1 VLIMS
6 VSQPVATSPSAV
18 ARLGSHWYFVVTIA
32 TVGLF
37 AWVPFVHAAVRLGR
51 KSLYARAVAF
61 GLAAAVMGVLL
72 SLAPKD
78 AAGKTVGTTG
88 DVLTSVATILGLVVV
103 AVACV
108 QQVKLRREILGL
120 APGERPAGADPA
132 LAAALAARERRA
144 EARKLVASDPLI
156 ARDLRI
162 GRPDLARNYDDGGL
176 VDLNNAPAAVI
187 ASVCGL
193 DAATAEAIVDIRTTV
208 GGFAAVDDV
217 STVVPYA
224 ALDRVRDRAVV
235 LPS

>member
-1 VLIMS
+1 MS
-6 VSQPVATSPSAV
+6 VSQPVATQPGAL
-18 ARLGSHWYFVVTIA
+18 ARLGSRWYFVVTIA
-32 TVGLF
+32 TMGLF

-51 KSLYARAVAF
+51 KTLYARAAAF
-61 GLAAAVMGVLL
+61 GAVAAVMFTLL

-88 DVLTSVATILGLVVV
+88 NLLTSVAVIMGLVVV
-103 AVACV
+103 VVACV
-108 QQVKLRREILGL
+108 QQVKLRRELLGL
-120 APGERPAGADPA
+120 APAERSGEDPA

-193 DAATAEAIVDIRTTV
+193 DTATAEVIVDIRTTV
-208 GGFAAVDDV
+208 GGLAAVDDV
-217 STVVPYA
+217 ATVVPYA
-224 ALDRVRDRAVV
+224 ALDRVRDRAIV
-235 LPS
+235 LPA

>member
-6 VSQPVATSPSAV
+6 VSQPVVTPPSAV
-18 ARLGSHWYFVVTIA
+18 ARVGSRWYFVVTIA

-51 KSLYARAVAF
+51 KPLYARAAVF
-61 GLAAAVMGVLL
+61 GAAAAVMFTLL
-72 SLAPKD
+72 SLSPKD
-78 AAGKTVGTTG
+78 AAGKTVGTAG
-88 DVLTSVATILGLVVV
+88 NLLTSVAVVLGLVVV

-108 QQVKLRREILGL
+108 QQAKLRREILRHV
-120 APGERPAGADPA
+120 PGERLDGPDPA
-132 LAAALAARERRA
+132 VAAALAARERRT
-144 EARKLVASDPLI
+144 EARKLVAEEPLI

-162 GRPDLARNYDDGGL
+162 GRPDLVRDYDDGGL
-176 VDLNNAPAAVI
+176 VDLNNAPAGVI

-208 GGFAAVDDV
+208 GGFSAVDDV
-217 STVVPYA
+217 STVVPFT

>member
-1 VLIMS
+1 MMS
-6 VSQPVATSPSAV
+6 VSQPVVAKPSAV
-18 ARLGSHWYFVVTIA
+18 ARVGSRWYFVVTIA

-51 KSLYARAVAF
+51 KSLYVRAAAF
-61 GLAAAVMGVLL
+61 GAAAAVMGVLL

-88 DVLTSVATILGLVVV
+88 DVLTSIATILGLVVV

-108 QQVKLRREILGL
+108 QQVKLRRQVLGL
-120 APGERPAGADPA
+120 APVEQGDPA

-144 EARKLVASDPLI
+144 EARKLVATDPLI

-162 GRPDLARNYDDGGL
+162 GRPDLPRNYDDGGL

-193 DAATAEAIVDIRTTV
+193 DPETAAAIVDIRAEV

-217 STVVPYA
+217 GTVVPYA